1 EGKRRSFRLVERG
14 AGIVERAV
22 KSAAAAVLTQQFS
35 RIRALNPPQPRFK
48 EKPRLPKRAGLEL
61 DRVRPLKS
69 PVSPSAPTRNVAFGS
84 APDMQRNGHRPAP
97 FFRSKKVGGVVIRR
111 ARSLPAGALFS
122 LAFLGVFWPV
132 PETCQVAW
140 PRLSTDN
147 QLISLAFLTTT

>member
-1 EGKRRSFRLVERG
+1 MMRSWPPGG
-14 AGIVERAV
+14 ATLISGAP
-22 KSAAAAVLTQQFS
+22 LT
-35 RIRALNPPQPRFK
+35 NPPQPRFK

-84 APDMQRNGHRPAP
+84 APDMQRNGHPGAP
-97 FFRSKKVGGVVIRR
+97 PPSFGQKRW
-111 ARSLPAGALFS
+111 AALSSAALDHCQPERCFPWRFW
-122 LAFLGVFWPV
+122 AFFWPV
-132 PETCQVAW
+132 AETCQVAW

>member
-1 EGKRRSFRLVERG
+1 VERG

-84 APDMQRNGHRPAP
+84 APDMQGNGQNPPPRPLLSVKKGGRRCHP
-97 FFRSKKVGGVVIRR
+97 PRSIIGS
-111 ARSLPAGALFS
+111 RSAV
-122 LAFLGVFWPV
+122 FLGVFG
-132 PETCQVAW
+132 
-140 PRLSTDN
+140 RF
-147 QLISLAFLTTT
+147 LACT

>member
-1 EGKRRSFRLVERG
+1 EVKGGSFGLVERG
-14 AGIVERAV
+14 GGIVERAV

-84 APDMQRNGHRPAP
+84 APDMQRNGHPSFGQTRPTP
-97 FFRSKKVGGVVIRR
+97 RPPPRSII
-111 ARSLPAGALFS
+111 ASRSAV
-122 LAFLGVFWPV
+122 FLGVFG
-132 PETCQVAW
+132 
-140 PRLSTDN
+140 RF
-147 QLISLAFLTTT
+147 LACT

>member
-1 EGKRRSFRLVERG
+1 EVKGGSFRLGERG

-84 APDMQRNGHRPAP
+84 APDMQRNGHPPAP
-97 FFRSKKVGGVVIRR
+97 PPSFGQKRWAALSSAALDHCQPERCFPWRFWAFFGLYLKHVRSPGHGCPPI
-111 ARSLPAGALFS
+111 
-122 LAFLGVFWPV
+122 
-132 PETCQVAW
+132 
-140 PRLSTDN
+140 
-147 QLISLAFLTTT
+147 IS